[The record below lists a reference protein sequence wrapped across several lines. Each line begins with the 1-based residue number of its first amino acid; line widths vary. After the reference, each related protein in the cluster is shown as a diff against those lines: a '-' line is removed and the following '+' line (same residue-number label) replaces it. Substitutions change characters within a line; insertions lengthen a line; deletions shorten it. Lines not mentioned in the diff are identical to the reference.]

1 MAMPRP
7 NVKHWKAAPKRFSP
21 NPLILGHFAAKS
33 TRASRRPPNK
43 AASRPNRQ
51 KCLLLA
57 LSGHLFRTTN
67 VRFTPKSGHLP
78 LRHPL
83 MPKSGLSLQLSLRQ
97 LANLR
102 ALPDS
107 SSDALHR
114 AGTNVANRK
123 DTLSTGFQ

>member
-67 VRFTPKSGHLP
+67 VPFYPRKRTFAFETS
-78 LRHPL
+78 
-83 MPKSGLSLQLSLRQ
+83 
-97 LANLR
+97 
-102 ALPDS
+102 
-107 SSDALHR
+107 
-114 AGTNVANRK
+114 TNGQKRTFAATQREA
-123 DTLSTGFQ
+123 T